1 MPITPDHAIR
11 IALDEHQPPPID
23 AIGEVIRMEARAG
36 VMPFNLYDMEA
47 LKSLWWEHADH
58 SARVAYVQTTQHIHS
73 PKADAPWGAGA
84 WVRCPGKFD
93 DAWIRGT
100 IFADATR
107 LTALP
112 ESWAAAT
119 HWHAQAHRK
128 HARFNVKGQA
138 RTIIFADA
146 PNKIEVDVIDLGP
159 LPPYWRMEY
168 TALRWCLPR
177 LTDESDFDC
186 TNRHRKGHTLWL
198 CAQIIRQRLDPHGC
212 CSLWIGDG
220 EVALVGGTQFV
231 VYQGQQPS
239 SSPASILLDPMKLEC
254 RNLGF
259 ELTWRRN
266 EANFDWLGMARGR
279 AHSVARIMFGGAACA
294 TPQGVGWD
302 SARRTL
308 DLKP

>member
-11 IALDEHQPPPID
+11 IALDNHQPPPID

-58 SARVAYVQTTQHIHS
+58 SARVAYVQTTQHIRS

-84 WVRCPGKFD
+84 WVRCPGKFSD
-93 DAWIRGT
+93 EWIRGT

-112 ESWAAAT
+112 DSWVAAT

-138 RTIIFADA
+138 RAIIVDA
-146 PNKIEVDVIDLGP
+146 PDKIEVDVIDLGP

-198 CAQIIRQRLDPHGC
+198 CAQIIRQKLDPHGC
-212 CSLWIGDG
+212 CSLWVGDG
-220 EVALVGGTQFV
+220 EVALVGGAQFV
-231 VYQGQQPS
+231 VYQGQQPV
-239 SSPASILLDPMKLEC
+239 PAAASILLDPMWIES
-254 RNLGF
+254 RSLGL
-259 ELTWRRN
+259 ELTWPRN
-266 EANFDWLGMARGR
+266 EANWDWLDMMRGR
-279 AHSVARIMFGGAACA
+279 AHAIAGIMFGSA
-294 TPQGVGWD
+294 GW
-302 SARRTL
+302 TNGGHTIPVL
-308 DLKP
+308 DLTP